1 MGLQDLPLKLRV
13 VLRLQRDHG
22 SPPGWTGGLLPPD
35 GSLCL
40 TPGAGESPPGPPS
53 PSRACPQGGP
63 HARATEEEAAAV
75 RRWDGKA
82 SHRNLRLEKHFIK
95 GEPYLKME
103 WAGQFT
109 LLHWYLTLG
118 PGGVTRGRTHD
129 RAAWLGALRPA
140 TALTRQPLL
149 GGGGGAEEPL
159 LPTFEHRQGRG
170 SGVRRGRGSSSP
182 NPRPSGYKTGMQI

>member
-149 GGGGGAEEPL
+149 GGGGG
-159 LPTFEHRQGRG
+159 
-170 SGVRRGRGSSSP
+170 RRGTPTAHLRAQAGEGKRGQKGKGEQQP
-182 NPRPSGYKTGMQI
+182 QPSAFGL